1 MALKKSDP
9 YSSRLVMCDDL
20 RRGMDASEY
29 KCDMLFIK
37 HISSEYGDSDN
48 FVSSV
53 IIREDASFKY
63 MVALQVKPSGGA

>member
-1 MALKKSDP
+1 
-9 YSSRLVMCDDL
+9 
-20 RRGMDASEY
+20 MDASEY

-53 IIREDASFKY
+53 NIREDASFKD